1 MERDLFVVLLT
12 SLSIN
17 KVTMKRIVVLLL
29 MILLIR
35 LTGLAQGFEKPP
47 EGKAIIHIVFGESPG
62 SNVVLYLGDSLI
74 GGFGSNQYTSLIVDP
89 GSHKLM
95 AWNDGLAL
103 LEAEVAAN
111 GIYMVLLEGTHN
123 DNAFPIRFIPVKDG
137 STRFWQ
143 LKRMIG
149 AKPPSQGNRGAPV
162 NYNDQ
167 NFDEVVPARVSHL
180 AEDMDVGKRHFEVP
194 PISH

>member
-1 MERDLFVVLLT
+1 M
-12 SLSIN
+12 
-17 KVTMKRIVVLLL
+17 MKRIVVLLL

-47 EGKAIIHIVFGESPG
+47 VGKANVYIVFDESPG
-62 SNVVLYLGDSLI
+62 SDVLLFLGDSLI
-74 GGFGSNQYTSLIVDP
+74 GGFGNNQYTSLIVAP
-89 GSHKLM
+89 GSHKLT

-111 GIYMVLLEGTHN
+111 GIYMVLLAGNHN
-123 DNAFPIRFIPVKDG
+123 GNAVPIRFIPVKDG
-137 STRFWQ
+137 SARFWE

-149 AKPPSQGNRGAPV
+149 AKPPSHGNRVAPV
-162 NYNDQ
+162 NNNDQ

-180 AEDMDVGKRHFEVP
+180 AKDMDVGKRRFEVP